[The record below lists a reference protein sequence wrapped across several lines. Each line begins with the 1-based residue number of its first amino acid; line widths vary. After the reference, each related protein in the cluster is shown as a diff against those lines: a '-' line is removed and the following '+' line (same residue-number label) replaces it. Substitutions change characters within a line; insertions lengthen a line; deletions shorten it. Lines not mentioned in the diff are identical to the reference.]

1 MTEARAARSGVSAL
15 GLSAVLAPGAF
26 RLVLASA
33 VVISHVSRF
42 DIGRLA
48 VLLFFFLS
56 GYWTA
61 KIWTEKFQG
70 RRLGRFYLS
79 RYWRIAP
86 LFLLVTLA
94 AAWIRGFDLRLE
106 NFTLLG
112 VGSSSNDPTGVSWSL
127 DVELQFYLLVPL
139 IAGLVAR
146 APIPVLLACI
156 PIGVAGWWLD
166 DQHHMATVAKY
177 LPAFVLGTLTYA
189 RGWKP
194 GPRLAYGSLAAFA
207 SFTLLTAAT
216 PYLLSTNRDERP
228 FDQDI
233 WALVWMLPLLPYVAH
248 SLTVRSSKLDRHM
261 GNLSYPLYLI
271 HFPTIAVL
279 GATLGH
285 SLGAKAIAVA
295 ASFAI
300 SIAVYAWLDR
310 PIDAARVRV
319 TET

>member
-1 MTEARAARSGVSAL
+1 MTEARAARSGVTAL
-15 GLSAVLAPGAF
+15 RLSAILPPGAF
-26 RLVLASA
+26 RLLLASA
-33 VVISHVSRF
+33 VVVSHVSRF

-61 KIWTEKFQG
+61 KIWAEKFEG

-86 LFLLVTLA
+86 LFLLITIA
-94 AAWIRGFDLRLE
+94 AALIRGYDLRLE

-139 IAGLVAR
+139 IAAIVAR
-146 APIPVLLACI
+146 SPILVLLTCVPLGA
-156 PIGVAGWWLD
+156 AGWWFD
-166 DQHHMATVAKY
+166 SQFHVATVAKY

-189 RGWKP
+189 RSWKP
-194 GPRLAYGSLAAFA
+194 GPRMAYGSLAAFA
-207 SFTLLTAAT
+207 GFTLVTAAT
-216 PYLLSTNRDERP
+216 PFLLSTNRDARP

-233 WALVWMLPLLPYVAH
+233 WGLLWMMPLLPYVAH
-248 SLTVRSSKLDRHM
+248 SLTVRSSRLDRHM

-271 HFPTIAVL
+271 HFPTIAIL

-285 SLGAKAIAVA
+285 SLGAKMIAVA
-295 ASFAI
+295 ASFLI
-300 SIAVYAWLDR
+300 SIAVYAWIDR
-310 PIDAARVRV
+310 PIDAMRVRV